1 MDWQAPGALF
11 VWFALAA
18 NVIVGLSFALVARGK
33 TELEPLG
40 RRAYHLFAIS
50 TVLASIWL
58 YILFFTHNY
67 AFSYV
72 YGYSERSQ
80 PLFYIISA
88 FWGGQEGTYLL
99 WLLFNAFFGYLILKK
114 GAQYRNWGMAAFAL
128 VNLFFLTLLI
138 RLSPFAYLDHPAAD
152 GAGLN
157 PLLRD
162 PWMVIHPPVMF
173 VGYSAAALP
182 FVIAI
187 AALIKND
194 YSRWNKIAF
203 PWVALTALSLGAGN
217 ILGGFWAY
225 KTLGWGGFWGW
236 DPVENSSLVPWI
248 ISLALLHGM
257 IIERRS
263 SGLRKTNL
271 VMAAFLFLLVIYG
284 TFLTRSGVLSDFS
297 VHSFADLGIN
307 GLLIG
312 YLLFFVALTTL
323 IVLWRARGIESA
335 PISYSFYGREFVLFS
350 GMITLLLFGLVV
362 LFWMSLP
369 ILTSA
374 FSSTPRAA
382 DIATY
387 NAFAQP
393 MSVLIALFLVIS
405 PFTNFAEVSISG
417 LKTKG
422 AGIAAVAIIFA
433 LAMYFIAG
441 VEQTV
446 TAVTGFLVAAGIG
459 FTIIRTSWLKSLAP
473 GFAGGLI
480 ALVISIM
487 AGVTEPLH
495 LMFFSLAAVA
505 LVTNL
510 QTTLSH
516 MPSGWRQAGGHITHF
531 GFGAMIIGILASSV
545 FSTGEKVVLPR
556 GVAKSADDLTII
568 YNGLAA
574 SIETPNNEVHLA
586 VISGSDTTEGHPQ
599 LYFSERMGGM
609 MKKPYIRRQLLE
621 DTYFSPEDIKQPSAE
636 PTVLKKGETKS
647 FGEVG
652 LTFTGFEMG
661 QHGDSSGALRVSAN
675 VTASIGGVVHN
686 LAPARIHSS
695 TTDGTSGVTSLSDS
709 LTIGGVTYQI
719 AITSILAD
727 QGAVGIEIPG
737 ITNAALPET
746 LVLDVSTK
754 PLINLVWAGAI
765 LILLGTGISFLRRS
779 REIGQPDVSP
789 VENPAQTSIPA
800 RG

>member
-1 MDWQAPGALF
+1 MDWQAPGALLI
-11 VWFALAA
+11 WFALAA
-18 NVIVGLSFALVARGK
+18 NIIAGFAFAFVARGK
-33 TELEPLG
+33 AELEPLG
-40 RRAYHLFAIS
+40 RRAYHLFALS
-50 TVLASIWL
+50 TVLASVWL

-99 WLLFNAFFGYLILKK
+99 WLLFNALFGYLILKK
-114 GAQYRNWGMAAFAL
+114 GAQYRYWGMAVFAL

-138 RLSPFAYLDHPAAD
+138 RLSPFAYLDHPASD

-187 AALIKND
+187 AALLKND

-225 KTLGWGGFWGW
+225 KTLGWGGYWGW

-271 VMAAFLFLLVIYG
+271 VMSAFLFLLVIYG

-312 YLLFFVALTTL
+312 FLLFFVVATAVV
-323 IVLWRARGIESA
+323 VLWRTRGIESA

-350 GMITLLLFGLVV
+350 GMIVLLMFGLIVM
-362 LFWMSLP
+362 FWMSLP

-393 MSVLIALFLVIS
+393 MSVLIALLLVIS
-405 PFTNFAEVSISG
+405 PFTNFTQVSISG
-417 LKTKG
+417 LKNKG
-422 AGIAAVAIIFA
+422 LSIAVIAIIFSV
-433 LAMYFIAG
+433 AMYFIASD
-441 VEQTV
+441 EQTV
-446 TAVTGFLVAAGIG
+446 TAVTGFLVAAGLG
-459 FTIIRTSWLKSLAP
+459 FTIVRTSWLKSLAP

-480 ALVISIM
+480 AFVISVI
-487 AGVTEPLH
+487 AGVKEPLH

-510 QTTLSH
+510 QTTLTH

-531 GFGAMIIGILASSV
+531 GFGTMIIGILASSV

-556 GVAKSADDLTII
+556 GTAKTADNLTII
-568 YNGLAA
+568 YNGLAS

-586 VISGSDTTEGHPQ
+586 IISGSDTTKGHPQ

-609 MKKPYIRRQLLE
+609 MKKPFIRRQLLE

-636 PTVLKKGETKS
+636 PTLLKKGETRS
-647 FGEVG
+647 FGKVD

-661 QHGDSSGALRVSAN
+661 QHGDSSGALKVSVHVDA
-675 VTASIGGVVHN
+675 AIDGVVHH
-686 LAPARIHSS
+686 LSPARIHTVAPDGKSS
-695 TTDGTSGVTSLSDS
+695 VTTTTDSISVDG
-709 LTIGGVTYQI
+709 ITYPV
-719 AITSILAD
+719 AVTSILAD
-727 QGAVGIEIPG
+727 QKAVNIDIPG
-737 ITNAALPET
+737 ITNVVESET

-765 LILLGTGISFLRRS
+765 LILLGTAISVLRRG
-779 REIGQPDVSP
+779 REMGQP
-789 VENPAQTSIPA
+789 ENAPTVGAPQTAVPT